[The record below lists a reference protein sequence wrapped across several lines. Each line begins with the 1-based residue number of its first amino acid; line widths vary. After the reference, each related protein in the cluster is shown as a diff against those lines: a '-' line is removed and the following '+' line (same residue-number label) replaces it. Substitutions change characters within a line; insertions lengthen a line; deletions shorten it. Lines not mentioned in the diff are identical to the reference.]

1 MQKITLIIFIVIS
14 ITGFVALNFP
24 TPIKIEGDGVFY
36 YSWLHTVFFDRDI
49 DVGNQ
54 LAHYASYD
62 RGSQWFIEN
71 SIKTPTGMTPNAY
84 AFGSAMMWSPAI
96 VVAHTMLLVLPTPW
110 TADGFSLPY
119 VLVINF
125 LAVIFG
131 IVAGFSVYKTLRFW
145 FTVEQSLL
153 TVPAIIFATPWIYYQ
168 QLEPFMS
175 HLPSLAL
182 VSIWWYLLVR
192 QYQKQKTSLSLVG
205 AITFLMVATRWQHLL
220 FLIAYVPLLWS
231 VRHEYK
237 KVILIVTALAIP
249 ILVWLGLQA
258 QIWHTLYGSYFLTPQ
273 GSRFVRPEFHGL
285 YTLFSSNRGLL
296 LWSPVLVFS
305 FIGLLPL
312 WKYSKSLVLAV
323 TGAFVLQWALN
334 SSLNDLGG
342 GDAFGGRRFI
352 ETLPFLAVP
361 LAMLFQKYWQ
371 RRKVWMVIVVLAIMW
386 NVILIDNYRRGVIPR
401 SGEFEFFAT
410 VDPLSVVR

>member
-1 MQKITLIIFIVIS
+1 MQKIALIIFIFVS
-14 ITGFVALNFP
+14 IAGFLTLNFP

-49 DVGNQ
+49 DIGNQ

-62 RGSQWFIEN
+62 QGSQWFIEN
-71 SIKTPTGMTPNAY
+71 SIKTPTEMTPNPY
-84 AFGSAMMWSPAI
+84 AFGSAIIWSPAI
-96 VVAHTMLLVLPTPW
+96 AVAHGVLLVLPTPW
-110 TADGFSLPY
+110 PADGFSLPY
-119 VLVINF
+119 VLVIN
-125 LAVIFG
+125 LLSLVFG
-131 IVAGFSVYKTLRFW
+131 VVAGFFVYKTLRFW
-145 FTVEQSLL
+145 FTVEQSFLAVTAL
-153 TVPAIIFATPWIYYQ
+153 IFATPWIYYQ

-175 HLPSLAL
+175 HLPSLML
-182 VSIWWYLLVR
+182 VSLWWYLLVR
-192 QYQKQKTSLSLVG
+192 QYQKQKTSLWLVG
-205 AITFLMVATRWQHLL
+205 VVTFLMVVTRWQHLL

-231 VRHEYK
+231 MRYEYK
-237 KVILIVTALAIP
+237 KAIPIVTALTIP
-249 ILVWLGLQA
+249 VLMWLGLQA

-305 FIGLLPL
+305 FAGLLPL
-312 WKYSKSLVLAV
+312 WEYSKSLALAV
-323 TGAFVLQWALN
+323 IGTFVLQWVLN

-361 LAMLFQKYWQ
+361 LVILFQKYWQ
-371 RRKVWMVIVVLAIMW
+371 WQKVWVIVVVVAIIW
-386 NVILIDNYRRGVIPR
+386 NIILIDNYRRGVIPR
-401 SGEFEFFAT
+401 SGEFEVFTT
-410 VDPLSVVR
+410 VDPLSLIR